1 MVTPSLRRLCLE
13 TDEPIPFACT
23 PGQHIRIELR
33 DPRSVYGLLHPSDT
47 LRTYTI
53 WELAPDGR
61 RLEIRTHLH
70 EGPGIGK
77 TWAAGARPGD
87 PVAFWWP
94 EGDFFVRPAAFHLFA
109 GEESASAAFGPMLRS
124 LGGGAAVYGVLE
136 SESPEHDVPLP
147 GPDGLRR
154 VHRHGTPA
162 ASSPTLLRAVADL
175 ELPRPVLHGPPP
187 PGAGAEAGT
196 GAGTGAGA
204 PGTPPATGAAYLA
217 GEARTCQLIR
227 DHLVRERGWPR
238 AAIKVKPFWTPG
250 RRGMH

>member
-13 TDEPIPFACT
+13 TDEPVPFAYT

-53 WELAPDGR
+53 WDLGPDRR

-77 TWAAGARPGD
+77 TWAAEARPGD

-94 EGDFFVRPAAFHLFA
+94 EGDFFVRPAAFHLFV

-124 LGGGAAVYGVLE
+124 LEPGAAVYGVLE
-136 SESPEHDVPLP
+136 SESPEHDVLLP
-147 GPDGLRR
+147 GPHELRR
-154 VHRHGTPA
+154 VHRRGTPA
-162 ASSPTLLRAVADL
+162 ASSPTLLHAVTAL
-175 ELPRPVLHGPPP
+175 ELPDPVLGDAADAGAGPPRP
-187 PGAGAEAGT
+187 AGS
-196 GAGTGAGA
+196 
-204 PGTPPATGAAYLA
+204 AYLA
-217 GEARTCQLIR
+217 GEARTCQMVR